1 MNFGNCGA
9 PSFGAR
15 TVATPKLHL
24 QSILKTLFWKFPS
37 EDGVD
42 GIQYDV
48 LAIHDLTPLIEV
60 IKKEAG
66 QTGEQQQEGHNREG
80 SDQQRNAHDANPSGR
95 GERETKQCRRRKG
108 KSNVEHLELRE
119 EDGGDLMP
127 N

>member
-80 SDQQRNAHDANPSGR
+80 SDQQRNAHDANHRVVANARQSNAVAVRAKATSNIWNSGKR
-95 GERETKQCRRRKG
+95 MGAT
-108 KSNVEHLELRE
+108 
-119 EDGGDLMP
+119 
-127 N
+127 